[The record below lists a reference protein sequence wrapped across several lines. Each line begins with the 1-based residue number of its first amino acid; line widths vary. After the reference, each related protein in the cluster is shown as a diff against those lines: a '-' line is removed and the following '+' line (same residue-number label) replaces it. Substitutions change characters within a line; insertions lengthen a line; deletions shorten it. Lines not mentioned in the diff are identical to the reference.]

1 MTLSPVNLPFE
12 LPNEDRPSRLPS
24 PLANSDDAY
33 STISAGEFGS
43 VHEGSD
49 PDACTGQEMSSDGL
63 VPASSSPVFSSPT
76 AAVTPP
82 DNDYGGDISSYSFRP
97 IVIEGDGSV
106 GSPGDFSADSDD
118 GLNPCLRTSEACK
131 EQTSLTVSPSSS
143 SVHREYF
150 TNGSINVQSSG
161 DVDGCKSVDDDMAI
175 CSPLPSRSEPSFL
188 CRVNDMLLAVQQ
200 ERRQAEF
207 RQRIVNRPNET
218 GSGTH
223 VHAPATSAL
232 NGPSSETSILL
243 GNPDNRSGRTYA
255 VSTLFSPV
263 LYSTS
268 VMASASDS
276 DGTSSSAIVSRSIFS
291 GSTSQSGSTQ
301 SVSRPCSLS
310 QSQPYNANS
319 DRDKP
324 ISADQSSMDV
334 TVERTYTYAHAG
346 DPEGRHLN
354 VDSLASPASPGE
366 QRKNEATSTEPQASS
381 RPVLGLKRQ
390 LSTRGAPPARE
401 VNRSPLNKR
410 KSCAYTHS
418 EESDQYQVERG
429 RKRVRLSMESRFF
442 KRKDSGGLKSKPRQE
457 EPNAS
462 MNRAYAKVP
471 ASLRR
476 AESLM
481 SEASMYAEEKEN
493 LDPRGDADDEAK
505 SSDSTPHDG
514 SSSFASSGKSSNR
527 TPKTFYTPEY
537 HYIPTAPAT
546 PATPVQTRRG
556 IRSTRQRSHSRTDDL
571 AAVPIIA
578 PPPFEMIP
586 RGPISAEDSAEQRI
600 AVMLEKERQQREE
613 DRLGARGQRTS
624 GPQADEIVK
633 DGHDERNGA
642 DEQVYA
648 WRAGVNAGNPEE
660 AIKVKIEDKYGEESV
675 FSRMPLFSLGIEEG
689 LRREVVEWILDV
701 VPGTYPTKPKFC
713 LHLRDQLTTSE
724 ETRFHA
730 AYLFMRYFLRVGSG
744 PESPKARGMDMIL
757 LREGR
762 EAVTWDVAVA
772 CIALCVKFHR
782 DALLPLYIILAC
794 EFLSIAPHSI
804 SNDDLEASQRDV
816 LQTFSFSIGSIT
828 PESYM
833 QELWLALPSLR
844 KLLGFDNGWKVAQ
857 TEAWSVLLDALL
869 QEDMLRF
876 PVSLLTA
883 SALID
888 GVVESLA
895 RRYMEESFRKVG
907 WLTTSC
913 QCKQFRKK
921 AIKAASGFM
930 LDIQEILGYSA
941 KDLKFCRQ
949 WLRSIV

>member
-24 PLANSDDAY
+24 PSANLDDAY
-33 STISAGEFGS
+33 STISSKKFGS
-43 VHEGSD
+43 VHEGSE
-49 PDACTGQEMSSDGL
+49 PDAYTGQEISSDGL

-76 AAVTPP
+76 TAVTPP

-97 IVIEGDGSV
+97 VVIEGDGSV
-106 GSPGDFSADSDD
+106 GSPGDFFSADSDD
-118 GLNPCLRTSEACK
+118 GLNPCLRTSEACR
-131 EQTSLTVSPSSS
+131 EQTNSTVSPSSF
-143 SVHREYF
+143 SVHREYISD
-150 TNGSINVQSSG
+150 GSINVQSSG
-161 DVDGCKSVDDDMAI
+161 DVDGCKSLGDDMAM
-175 CSPLPSRSEPSFL
+175 CSPLPSPSEPSFL

-223 VHAPATSAL
+223 VHTLATSAL

-243 GNPDNRSGRTYA
+243 GNPDNRSGETYA

-263 LYSTS
+263 LHSTS
-268 VMASASDS
+268 VMAS
-276 DGTSSSAIVSRSIFS
+276 GTSSSAIVSRLIFS

-324 ISADQSSMDV
+324 ISADQSSMDA
-334 TVERTYTYAHAG
+334 TVERTYTHAHAG

-354 VDSLASPASPGE
+354 VDSLASPANPGE
-366 QRKNEATSTEPQASS
+366 QRKNEATSTESQASS

-390 LSTRGAPPARE
+390 LSTRGASTAGE

-418 EESDQYQVERG
+418 EESDQCQVERR

-457 EPNAS
+457 EPNVS

-493 LDPRGDADDEAK
+493 LDPRGHADDEAEM
-505 SSDSTPHDG
+505 SDSTPHDG
-514 SSSFASSGKSSNR
+514 SSSFASSRKSPNR
-527 TPKTFYTPEY
+527 TLKTFYTPEH

-556 IRSTRQRSHSRTDDL
+556 MRSTRQRSHSRTDAL

-586 RGPISAEDSAEQRI
+586 RGPISAEDAAEQRI
-600 AVMLEKERQQREE
+600 TVMLEKERQQREE
-613 DRLGARGQRTS
+613 DRLGAKGQRTS
-624 GPQADEIVK
+624 EPQADEIVK

-642 DEQVYA
+642 DEQVHA

-701 VPGTYPTKPKFC
+701 RPSQAGGPWNVP
-713 LHLRDQLTTSE
+713 H
-724 ETRFHA
+724 
-730 AYLFMRYFLRVGSG
+730 
-744 PESPKARGMDMIL
+744 
-757 LREGR
+757 
-762 EAVTWDVAVA
+762 EA
-772 CIALCVKFHR
+772 
-782 DALLPLYIILAC
+782 
-794 EFLSIAPHSI
+794 
-804 SNDDLEASQRDV
+804 
-816 LQTFSFSIGSIT
+816 
-828 PESYM
+828 
-833 QELWLALPSLR
+833 
-844 KLLGFDNGWKVAQ
+844 
-857 TEAWSVLLDALL
+857 
-869 QEDMLRF
+869 
-876 PVSLLTA
+876 
-883 SALID
+883 
-888 GVVESLA
+888 
-895 RRYMEESFRKVG
+895 
-907 WLTTSC
+907 
-913 QCKQFRKK
+913 
-921 AIKAASGFM
+921 
-930 LDIQEILGYSA
+930 
-941 KDLKFCRQ
+941 
-949 WLRSIV
+949 